1 MSSRIMLPLAQAL
14 GVISC
19 ILFMH
24 LSKVVFPHPEGPIKA
39 VTQFRLNSILIFF
52 NTSLLPNQAFNELTE
67 SLDSSLSDK
76 LEYVF
81 LEEDKA
87 QESFSC
93 LFPFVVG
100 FKGLSNSFICY

>member
-1 MSSRIMLPLAQAL
+1 MLPLADAL

-67 SLDSSLSDK
+67 SLDSLLSDK

-81 LEEDKA
+81 LVEEEEEEDEA
-87 QESFSC
+87 ESFSC
-93 LFPFVVG
+93 LFPFVEG